1 MSDDKLVKRQGN
13 FSRALRGEE
22 PLVIGEVLQRA
33 WEITVRSLP
42 VMLPLMIAYI
52 VIAMVLNSLFLTI
65 PEGMTMFD
73 VMLDPELKS
82 DNDWTGIVTQIILA
96 PLWGGLTLIGILNA
110 NDEKITFSAAF
121 SVLQRSI
128 PVMAVTFVKLAL
140 PALITFLAFVSIG
153 LFSPPAA
160 GAVSLIAL
168 IIINI
173 TFMLAIPLV
182 VHRQTSVFKSI
193 MGSVLVLRRYFW
205 RALGLMIIMVIII
218 IISALPLLLGLLFT
232 LPLLFNVT
240 GVLYIALLGDR
251 DTQEAEPVFAEEQV
265 EASSPIN
272 KDTPNE

>member
-82 DNDWTGIVTQIILA
+82 DNDWAGIVTQIILA

-121 SVLQRSI
+121 SVLQRSF

-153 LFSPPAA
+153 LFSPSAA

-205 RALGLMIIMVIII
+205 RTLGLMIIMVIII

-232 LPLLFNVT
+232 LPLLFNLT
-240 GVLYIALLGDR
+240 GVLYITLLGDH
-251 DTQEAEPVFAEEQV
+251 DTQESEPALAEGQD
-265 EASSPIN
+265 EASPLVN